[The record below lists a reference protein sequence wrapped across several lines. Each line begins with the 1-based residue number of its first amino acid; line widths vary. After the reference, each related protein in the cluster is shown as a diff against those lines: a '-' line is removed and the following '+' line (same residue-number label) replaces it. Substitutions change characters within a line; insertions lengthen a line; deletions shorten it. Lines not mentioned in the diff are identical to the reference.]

1 MKKKKNSLAFE
12 YDEVSKLYTTR
23 NVVLE
28 IQHCEGSSLKSFFDF
43 FFCKE
48 ENIGKVRIQGSEIFP
63 ERIVTTDK

>member
-1 MKKKKNSLAFE
+1 MKKKNSLAFE
-12 YDEVSKLYTTR
+12 YDEVSKLNTTWFWKY
-23 NVVLE
+23 NIVKEVP
-28 IQHCEGSSLKSFFDF
+28 LKVFFDF